1 MREKK
6 KIWPAGG
13 GWLSSCGRREKNSR
27 GEPVVQL
34 REQRRKSRGEMS
46 GADVRLVAGLWVEDV
61 VVCCEGGE
69 TEVEG

>member
-1 MREKK
+1 MAGGRGLAVQLREK
-6 KIWPAGG
+6 
-13 GWLSSCGRREKNSR
+13 RKNSR
-27 GEPVVQL
+27 GEPAVQL

-69 TEVEG
+69 AEVEG